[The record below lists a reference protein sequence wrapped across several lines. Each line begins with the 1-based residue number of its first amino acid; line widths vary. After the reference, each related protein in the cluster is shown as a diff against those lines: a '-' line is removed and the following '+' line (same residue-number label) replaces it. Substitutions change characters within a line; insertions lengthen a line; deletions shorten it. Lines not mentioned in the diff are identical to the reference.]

1 MTLITLLTAANPAD
15 VAGQSSMFSLIM
27 MIVILIAF
35 YFILIRPQRKKEKKD
50 AEMRKN
56 VQIGDEI
63 VTAGGIVGI
72 IVKVEENTIVIETG
86 VDRSK
91 LRIQKWAISQ
101 NLSAVEEAKVA
112 PAPKK
117 AKSDEEEAGI
127 EK

>member
-1 MTLITLLTAANPAD
+1 MTLLTLLTAATTD
-15 VAGQSSMFSLIM
+15 VASQSSILSLVM
-27 MIVILIAF
+27 MIVLLIAF

-72 IVKVEENTIVIETG
+72 IVRVEESTVLLETG
-86 VDRSK
+86 GDRSK

-101 NLSAVEEAKVA
+101 NLSAVEESKAA

-117 AKSDEEEAGI
+117 AKSNEEEAGI

>member
-1 MTLITLLTAANPAD
+1 MTLITLLTASNPAD

-91 LRIQKWAISQ
+91 IRIQKWAISQ
-101 NLSAVEEAKVA
+101 NLSAVEEAKAA

-117 AKSDEEEAGI
+117 SKSNEEEAGI